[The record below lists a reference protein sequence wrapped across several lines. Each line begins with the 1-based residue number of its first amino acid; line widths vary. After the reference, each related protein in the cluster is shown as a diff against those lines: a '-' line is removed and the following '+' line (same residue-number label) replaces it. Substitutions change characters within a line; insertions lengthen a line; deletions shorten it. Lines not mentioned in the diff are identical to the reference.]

1 MAGYLLQLPV
11 LLLLQLLLQAGFS
24 FMALV
29 VFGAMLTVLLFLLL
43 ELHDLLL

>member
-11 LLLLQLLLQAGFS
+11 LLLLQLLLQASIS

-29 VFGAMLTVLLFLLL
+29 VFGAILAVLLFLFF
-43 ELHDLLL
+43 ELHNLLL

>member
-11 LLLLQLLLQAGFS
+11 LLLLQLLLQASIS
-24 FMALV
+24 FMTLV
-29 VFGAMLTVLLFLLL
+29 VFGAMLAVLLFLFL